1 MTFDGFMTGDSVSIA
16 VAELWSLSSP
26 WIRPRRLFMTFDG
39 FMKGDSVIVCLVN
52 IVNIVGYR
60 W

>member
-26 WIRPRRLFMTFDG
+26 EIRPRWLIMTFDG
-39 FMKGDSVIVCLVN
+39 FMTGDGRPYLSCGIIN
-52 IVNIVGYR
+52 IVR
-60 W
+60 L